1 MVGSTKPPRRTT
13 PMRSTSRPE
22 PGFRDAFESGAER
35 APVCFPDRGDVA
47 SVVIPTPSWTAE
59 ESLRRFNGRT
69 SRLGPDLSTRGCRP
83 VVTPRRFLAR
93 LARLRLARNDISGWG
108 VHPGRSRS
116 KGEGLEARGGPA
128 VQGSGDGRSP
138 SPGPGSSPSRTFRI
152 PRRDLPRDPLRDRG
166 TLESTARSPGTNGPP
181 AAKPVSGRIRPM
193 QAGFAARVGDPRGR

>member
-1 MVGSTKPPRRTT
+1 MPLNRAP
-13 PMRSTSRPE
+13 
-22 PGFRDAFESGAER
+22 ER

-47 SVVIPTPSWTAE
+47 SVVIPRPSWTAE

-116 KGEGLEARGGPA
+116 KGKASKPVA
-128 VQGSGDGRSP
+128 AP
-138 SPGPGSSPSRTFRI
+138 PSRGRVMAAHRRQVRAAVHPGCFVFLSGIFRAI
-152 PRRDLPRDPLRDRG
+152 PCGTAGRLSRPLGR
-166 TLESTARSPGTNGPP
+166 PGTNGPP